1 MQWTKSDAAIAPPT
15 GSQRLALASN
25 MKTTGRRLNL
35 PLKAASGRIDR
46 LGRARGGEEEEKENE
61 KKKKKMRVDESHRT
75 TTS

>member
-1 MQWTKSDAAIAPPT
+1 
-15 GSQRLALASN
+15 